1 MKTIEDLM
9 SEWSKDSVMDPTEP
23 GNELLRIP
31 QLHAKYLNFLVTNTA
46 VSKNASFDIAKR
58 KKVLFDYFQGLME
71 PDELE
76 ANGFSEPWRHL
87 KNLKDNPHHDA
98 DDTLNN
104 LMLKKANADAII
116 DYCDR
121 VLKELNSRTFQ
132 LRSYIDW

>member
-87 KNLKDNPHHDA
+87 KNLKDNQIGRA
-98 DDTLNN
+98 S
-104 LMLKKANADAII
+104 
-116 DYCDR
+116 CRER
-121 VLKELNSRTFQ
+121 VS
-132 LRSYIDW
+132 SPV